1 MLGDV
6 GIIWDCRNLP
16 VVMPHD
22 LVDLLPH
29 IDESEIKHYWD
40 HLSKVNSPLA
50 KISPEKNHYPLW
62 IWGDEAQY
70 RENGDEIMLIC
81 IGAVLD
87 NRKHSIESCYPL
99 SICRSDAGHH

>member
-1 MLGDV
+1 
-6 GIIWDCRNLP
+6 
-16 VVMPHD
+16 MPHN
-22 LVDLLPH
+22 LVDLLPNVCK
-29 IDESEIKHYWD
+29 SEIKRYWD

-50 KISPEKNHYPLW
+50 KISPEMDHYPIW

-99 SICRSDAGHH
+99 SICRSDAGHYYLMLCCFKL